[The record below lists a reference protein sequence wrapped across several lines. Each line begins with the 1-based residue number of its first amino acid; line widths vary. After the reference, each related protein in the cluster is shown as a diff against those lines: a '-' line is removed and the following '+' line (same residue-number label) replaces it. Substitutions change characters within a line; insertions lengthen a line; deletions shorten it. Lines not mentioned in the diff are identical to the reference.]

1 MEAAE
6 RKAEEKL
13 KEEAKGKAEDE
24 RNAEAEPKVDAVRL
38 TSGRGGLGW
47 HLRCFPLPRIFTV

>member
-1 MEAAE
+1 MEADE
-6 RKAEEKL
+6 RKAEDER
-13 KEEAKGKAEDE
+13 KEEAKRKAEAE
-24 RNAEAEPKVDAVRL
+24 RNAEAEPEVDAVRL